1 MRALLNDLTAL
12 EMMIDQGMIESGI
25 TRIGAEQE
33 MVLVDRNYSPACKSV
48 EILKDI
54 TDPRF
59 TYEIGKFNMEAN
71 LTPNEKRE
79 LFQRT
84 RKRNQ
89 RGDADSSNSSI
100 KTRGSDS
107 INRNFANDSTIGFNT

>member
-1 MRALLNDLTAL
+1 MGEMNISTEHSKKHNRRFMRALLNDLTAL

-71 LTPNEKRE
+71 LTPNELKGVVSE
-79 LFQRT
+79 
-84 RKRNQ
+84 
-89 RGDADSSNSSI
+89 NS
-100 KTRGSDS
+100 KKK
-107 INRNFANDSTIGFNT
+107 STK